1 MKNGLILKIINVV
14 SVLIA
19 VLIILTFM
27 TVVKS
32 SGEQVS
38 DKGSFYIEDG
48 KSPVPPGP
56 PPSPDYSRYDR
67 RTYIYDMQ
75 PRPYTWKFT
84 EPVPL
89 DVYRSVNP
97 MGNLNANMIFLADQL
112 QRNVD
117 MHDVNLPVIVTTF
130 QNLDNLKETNRL
142 GRLIAES
149 LIHEFQVRRWT
160 VIDIR
165 LVTDVIMNESGEFSL
180 SRDIKKIKDLY
191 NIGAIVTGTYSIGD
205 DCIVVNARL
214 MNINT
219 GVVQSSGQVAI
230 PFSGIES
237 LLQKYTQPKNMKI
250 KGESFDNK

>member
-1 MKNGLILKIINVV
+1 MNKRDLLRIVDFVAIAISVVILLMFMNVLP
-14 SVLIA
+14 S
-19 VLIILTFM
+19 F
-27 TVVKS
+27 
-32 SGEQVS
+32 GEQVE
-38 DKGSFYIEDG
+38 DKGNIYIEEG
-48 KSPVPPGP
+48 RPALPPPGARVGERTFLYDG
-56 PPSPDYSRYDR
+56 PD
-67 RTYIYDMQ
+67 
-75 PRPYTWKFT
+75 RPYMRKFV

-89 DVYRSVNP
+89 DVYKSANP

-117 MHDVNLPVIVTTF
+117 MHDVNLPLIITSF
-130 QNLDNLKETNRL
+130 QNLDDLKETNRL

-165 LVTDVIMNESGEFSL
+165 LVTDVIMNDSGEFSL
-180 SRDIKKIKDLY
+180 SRDIKKVKDLY
-191 NIGAIVTGTYSIGD
+191 NVGAIVTGTYSIAE

-230 PFSGIES
+230 PFGGLES
-237 LLQKYTQPKNMKI
+237 LLQKYTQPKGMKI
-250 KGESFDNK
+250 RGESFEK